1 MDTRK
6 TIANQHTPYFQRT
19 RQAILSQ
26 KTIDAFEQCMAHFNL
41 FHVLNYAMYEE
52 YLKVSDMID
61 EMGLRKFKVKKHMK
75 VCEAI
80 YDAYTDF
87 YHDHQSKE
95 TWYLMQDYG
104 RLFYQE
110 LEPKIM
116 FLFVAVDNLLLKLGF
131 VNHKLEARSICVE
144 DLLIIIEDTWSLFF
158 DTYRQLSGLDF
169 SGEFKQADMREFARN
184 YRVIH
189 DDITKPN
196 YKILDTLPDK
206 SLYVIND
213 PQCKAAMSAIRNF
226 INNPDTMDKAAYKAI
241 QFNETIKKEYEADL
255 KKIEDEKEREKMG
268 DVVGTL
274 SQKYK
279 VTKL

>member
-1 MDTRK
+1 
-6 TIANQHTPYFQRT
+6 
-19 RQAILSQ
+19 
-26 KTIDAFEQCMAHFNL
+26 
-41 FHVLNYAMYEE
+41 
-52 YLKVSDMID
+52 
-61 EMGLRKFKVKKHMK
+61 
-75 VCEAI
+75 
-80 YDAYTDF
+80 
-87 YHDHQSKE
+87 
-95 TWYLMQDYG
+95 
-104 RLFYQE
+104 
-110 LEPKIM
+110 M

-274 SQKYK
+274 SQKFK